1 MNAPIQKS
9 IQFAYPTS
17 PAAERLGYGETGCYY
32 LAKETLSEGIY
43 WESVWPGSEGE
54 ACAPGDSEGL
64 QALRD
69 LYAEHDVP
77 VSPYCKLVHGEVK

>member
-1 MNAPIQKS
+1 MNAPITKA
-9 IQFAYPTS
+9 IHYAYPTS
-17 PAAERLGYGETGCYY
+17 PIAERLNHGETGCYY
-32 LAKETLSEGIY
+32 LAQIEGEY
-43 WESVWPGSEGE
+43 RGSVWPGSEGE

-77 VSPYCKLVHGEVK
+77 ASPYCMLEQREAS